1 MTVGIISAIP
11 EEYSKIE
18 WDETPKEQTIM
29 DKTFQFGSING
40 VNVIAAEC
48 GIGKVNAAIT
58 TTLLLAHYGCSSIVF
73 SGVAGGLNPEHKIGD
88 IIIGEELIQ
97 HDYGAIVTGELI
109 SSLPGSFPELE
120 DSNTEV
126 SYKMSEEMKVLLDS
140 SIGKVVKFG
149 KILTGD
155 TYLACSETRKMFHQ
169 QFDADAIEME
179 GAAIAQVC
187 CQWHKPFVVVRV
199 LSDLAGDDS
208 HVDFDD
214 FVDESSSKAAKIVK
228 KLLPLMDT
236 WDD

>member
-1 MTVGIISAIP
+1 
-11 EEYSKIE
+11 
-18 WDETPKEQTIM
+18 
-29 DKTFQFGSING
+29 
-40 VNVIAAEC
+40 
-48 GIGKVNAAIT
+48 
-58 TTLLLAHYGCSSIVF
+58 
-73 SGVAGGLNPEHKIGD
+73 
-88 IIIGEELIQ
+88 
-97 HDYGAIVTGELI
+97 
-109 SSLPGSFPELE
+109 
-120 DSNTEV
+120 
-126 SYKMSEEMKVLLDS
+126 MSEEMKALLDS